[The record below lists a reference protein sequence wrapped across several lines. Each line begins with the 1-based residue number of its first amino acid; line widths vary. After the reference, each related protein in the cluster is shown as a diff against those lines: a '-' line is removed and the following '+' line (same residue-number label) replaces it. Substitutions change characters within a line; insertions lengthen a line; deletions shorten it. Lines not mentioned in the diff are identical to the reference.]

1 MSEVVMC
8 SKCKTWVSPGAKTC
22 PKCGAP
28 IVSQEMLNQAIVQ
41 RDEAE
46 EQKKKNVAVI
56 LSSVIFLIV
65 MFMTVSSL
73 MKIGGVLGGALITG
87 IIAGLVVGGIPCG
100 WIGIKGVRDKMKWM
114 LYIIPIGPVFWVC
127 FVVWFACVAGIVLF
141 PVYLVKF
148 IMSFVNKKK
157 A

>member
-28 IVSQEMLNQAIVQ
+28 IVSQEMLNQVIVQ

-46 EQKKKNVAVI
+46 EQKKKNIAVI
-56 LSSVIFLIV
+56 ISSVIFLIV
-65 MFMTVSSL
+65 MFMTVSNL
-73 MKIGGVLGGALITG
+73 LEIGGALGGALIAG

-114 LYIIPIGPVFWVC
+114 LYIIPIGPVVWVV
-127 FVVWFACVAGIVLF
+127 FVVWFASVAGIVLF
-141 PVYLVKF
+141 PVYLISF
-148 IMSFVNKKK
+148 FVNLAKKKK